1 MTDDREGDA
10 SVATAWV
17 RVARS
22 HVTPGAAAIVNVGR
36 YEVAIFDVGG
46 ELRAYEN
53 VCPHQGG
60 PIGEGIVDGE
70 TVTCPWHAWCFN
82 LRDGTMTI
90 GDFAVLRRFEVR
102 ELGNEIEIS
111 LEPVAS

>member
-1 MTDDREGDA
+1 MTNA
-10 SVATAWV
+10 ATQFV
-17 RVARS
+17 RVARRS
-22 HVTPGAAAIVNVGR
+22 QVTPNVPAIVRVGG

-46 ELRAYEN
+46 QLRAYEN

-70 TVTCPWHAWCFN
+70 TITCPWHAWCFN

-90 GDFAVLRRFEVR
+90 GDFAVLRRFGVR
-102 ELGNEIEIS
+102 ENGDEIEIS
-111 LEPVAS
+111 LEPEAA